1 MTRRRGGV
9 AEVRLELA
17 LLVLGVGRG
26 GAGWGAGGG
35 AGDGCL
41 KMLRIVGVEVGGLTA
56 VGVGGRWIGLGNA
69 GWGGVRAL

>member
-1 MTRRRGGV
+1 MMRMRGGV

-17 LLVLGVGRG
+17 LLVLGVGMG

-41 KMLRIVGVEVGGLTA
+41 KMLRIVGVEVGGLR
-56 VGVGGRWIGLGNA
+56 VVGGRWIDLGMR
-69 GWGGVRAL
+69 GVD